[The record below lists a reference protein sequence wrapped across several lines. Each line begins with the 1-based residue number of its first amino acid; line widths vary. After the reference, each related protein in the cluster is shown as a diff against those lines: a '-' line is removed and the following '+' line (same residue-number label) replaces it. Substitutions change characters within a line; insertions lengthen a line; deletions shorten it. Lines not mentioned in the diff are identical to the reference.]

1 MDTVTLITSED
12 VLLCP
17 VRAAAAIVRRI
28 KSCPGCSI
36 NSPISTV
43 LNRGFIEHV
52 MSQHMIDALRDAAS
66 AIGEVK
72 LGIKKEDI
80 GHALDEIG
88 CSHGNVPRG
97 VPCFYDNADRLLVQ
111 RRIPTLHQETSD
123 GIQPKLGKENALL
136 PKLQA
141 RTQRTHAGL
150 TG

>member
-1 MDTVTLITSED
+1 MASKD

-28 KSCPGCSI
+28 KHYPGCSI

-43 LNRGFIEHV
+43 LNVGIIEHAT
-52 MSQHMIDALRDAAS
+52 SQHMIDALRDAAS

-72 LGIKKEDI
+72 LGKK
-80 GHALDEIG
+80 GRYWHALDEIG

-97 VPCFYDNADRLLVQ
+97 VPSFYDNADRSLVQ
-111 RRIPTLHQETSD
+111 QHVPTLDQEASD
-123 GIQPKLGKENALL
+123 GIQPKRGKKNALL

-141 RTQRTHAGL
+141 RTQRTHASL